1 MKGVSK
7 TSLQTKVM
15 LLNIS
20 MVLLVLI
27 MIGALVVRIV
37 ISQVQEDVGEKAM
50 IIGRIVARSPE
61 VQEAILSDN
70 PSEVLQPLSEN
81 WRISTGAAFVI
92 VANMDQ
98 IRLSH
103 PIPQNVGTKLSN
115 LYRDPVLHG
124 EEYVYVG
131 QGSLPPSLRAN
142 VPVFVDGKQIGF
154 ISVGFY
160 LAKIYREIFLS
171 LTPMVYVFLIASAFS
186 VGGAMLIARNVKKAI
201 FGFEP
206 YQIAT
211 IVKEQ
216 VATLEA
222 IREGVVAVEVNGI
235 IRLMNNEAA
244 YILGISPE
252 EAIGQP
258 ISMVLPQN
266 KLATVI
272 GSGQSL
278 YDEEQRVG
286 EASILA
292 NSVPIIVD
300 GNVVGAVVSFR
311 DRTEMNRLAEEL
323 TGVHRFVDVLR
334 AQTHEFKNK
343 LHTIAG
349 LIQLERYPEALNFA
363 VDSRFG
369 KQELADRLSGRIK
382 DSILYGLLLGKASHM
397 RELGISFDIS
407 PDTRLG
413 RLPDKLTSGDAV
425 LIIGNL
431 LQNAIEAVAA
441 TEDKHIEIGVV
452 EQDDALII
460 RVTNSGPWIS
470 DEVAEQIYHRGITT
484 KKGNSGLG
492 LALIAEKL
500 ELVSGTIHHRNLP
513 ESGVEFEV
521 HIPY

>member
-7 TSLQTKVM
+7 TSLRTKVM

-20 MVLLVLI
+20 MVFLVLI
-27 MIGALVVRIV
+27 MIGGLVVRII
-37 ISQVQEDVGEKAM
+37 ISEVQDDMGEKAL
-50 IIGRIVARSPE
+50 IIGRVVARSPE
-61 VQEAILSDN
+61 VQEAILSDS
-70 PSEVLQPLSEN
+70 PSEVLQPLSES

-103 PIPQNVGTKLSN
+103 PILANVGTPLSN

-124 EEYVYVG
+124 KEYVYVG
-131 QGSLPPSLRAN
+131 QGSLPPSLRGN
-142 VPVFVDGKQIGF
+142 VPVFVGGKQIGF

-160 LAKIYREIFLS
+160 LDKIYREIFLN
-171 LTPMVYVFLIASAFS
+171 LTPLIYVFLIASAFS

-222 IREGVVAVEVNGI
+222 IREGVVAVDVHGS

-252 EAIGQP
+252 EAVGKS
-258 ISMVLPQN
+258 ISTVLPQN
-266 KLATVI
+266 RLADVMD
-272 GSGQSL
+272 SGQSV

-286 EASILA
+286 ETSILA
-292 NSVPIIVD
+292 NSVPITVD
-300 GNVVGAVVSFR
+300 GSVVGAVVSFR

-323 TGVHRFVDVLR
+323 TGVHRIVDVLR

-349 LIQLERYPEALNFA
+349 LIQLERYMEAINFA

-397 RELGISFDIS
+397 RELGIAFDIS
-407 PDTRLG
+407 PDTRLS

-431 LQNAIEAVAA
+431 LQNAIEAVAEV
-441 TEDKHIEIGVV
+441 EDKQIEIAVI
-452 EQDDALII
+452 EEADELII
-460 RVTNSGPWIS
+460 RVSNSGPWIS
-470 DEVAEQIYHRGITT
+470 NEVAGQIYRRGITT
-484 KKGNSGLG
+484 KKSNSGLG

-500 ELVSGTIHHRNLP
+500 ELVSGAIRHRNLP
-513 ESGVEFEV
+513 DGGVEFEV